1 MRHLSLKY
9 ESLTV
14 YIYRDICLNKEGKN
28 NISIIVLNYRY
39 QWRAVLIFF
48 QIFIKSFSNLYNHCN
63 LKLIKDIQ

>member
-14 YIYRDICLNKEGKN
+14 YIYFLELENHRDICLNKEGY
-28 NISIIVLNYRY
+28 IYRCIVLNYRY

-48 QIFIKSFSNLYNHCN
+48 SNIY
-63 LKLIKDIQ
+63 